1 MWPFLTK
8 DVTPNGRKS
17 HHADNQI
24 TIPRMKI
31 SFPRKNGYDSSLITF
46 LAFSAVFI
54 IWGEIIFPQPLQ
66 KADSD
71 AKGRTTIFRRGYTIE
86 RNKIHHRKRFN
97 TPNNRTLKPRK
108 MNSSI
113 SFKSKQLLKQNAA
126 KKKSQPPNT
135 PQKPKDCIC
144 LSTIE
149 EKLQQ
154 EQEEIKSLRFEI
166 EPD

>member
-1 MWPFLTK
+1 
-8 DVTPNGRKS
+8 
-17 HHADNQI
+17 
-24 TIPRMKI
+24 MKI
-31 SFPRKNGYDSSLITF
+31 SFPRKNGFDSSLITF
-46 LAFSAVFI
+46 LAFSAGFI

-135 PQKPKDCIC
+135 PQERETERLHLFINNRRKVA
-144 LSTIE
+144 TRTRRNQ
-149 EKLQQ
+149 KL
-154 EQEEIKSLRFEI
+154 EIR
-166 EPD
+166 DRT